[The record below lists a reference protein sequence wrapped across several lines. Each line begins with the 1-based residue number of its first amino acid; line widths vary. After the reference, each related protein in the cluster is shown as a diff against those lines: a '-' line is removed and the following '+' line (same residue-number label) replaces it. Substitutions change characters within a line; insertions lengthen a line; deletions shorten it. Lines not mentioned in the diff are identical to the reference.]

1 MAGWDS
7 ARRKVEDALDSMP
20 LEVTERSLRYW
31 KDDKGG
37 NNSGDEME
45 YEEDDAGQV
54 SSAP

>member
-37 NNSGDEME
+37 NNSDDEME